1 MEAVIIFFAVL
12 FALMAIGV
20 PIALVL
26 MLCGGA
32 LMLWMGYVEPTTM
45 SMTVLQGINSF
56 PLMAIPFFVL
66 AGELMSNGGLS
77 QRIVNF
83 AKLAVGRIRGG
94 LGYTAIFASIIFA
107 GLSGSGVADAAAI
120 GGMLIPLMVYNNYNR
135 ERATALVSSSGI
147 LAPLIPPS
155 TPFILMG
162 TVCNLSISRLFMGGL
177 VPGLMIG
184 LGLMAVWTLIVRKDN
199 YRDTV
204 RYNREEVK
212 FILKDSI
219 PALMLPVI
227 IVCGI
232 RFGLFTPTEAG
243 SFAVVYAALICRFY
257 YKELTLQKLYKSLLA
272 TVTITATVVFIVGG
286 ATMAGYYLTLA
297 RVPARLSVMLMEMTG
312 QPIMVMVIINLFLL
326 MMGMLLDV
334 APNVLIFAPI
344 LLPIGIAAGFEPY
357 YFAFIIGLNLIIGAI
372 TPPVGTV
379 MFVSAKVG
387 GVKVSALVAKQWP
400 FLAVYVVA
408 LILFIAFPKLYSVPM
423 NWLR

>member
-1 MEAVIIFFAVL
+1 MESVLLFFGVL
-12 FALMAIGV
+12 FGLMAIGV

-26 MLCGGA
+26 MLCGVS
-32 LMLWMGYVEPTTM
+32 LMLFLGYSEPTTM

-66 AGELMSNGGLS
+66 AGELMGNGGLS
-77 QRIVNF
+77 HRIVDF
-83 AKLAVGRIRGG
+83 AKLVVGRIRGG

-120 GGMLIPLMVYNNYNR
+120 GGMLIPLMVANNYSR

-155 TPFILMG
+155 TPFILLG

-177 VPGLMIG
+177 VPGLMIAG
-184 LGLMAVWTLIVRKDN
+184 GLMVVWSLVVRRDN
-199 YRDTV
+199 YNDTV
-204 RYNREEVK
+204 RYTRAEVK
-212 FILKDSI
+212 HILKDSV
-219 PALMLPVI
+219 PALLLPVI
-227 IVCGI
+227 IVGGI

-257 YKELTLQKLYKSLLA
+257 YKELTTAKLYKSLLA
-272 TVTITATVVFIVGG
+272 TVTITATVVLIVGG
-286 ATMAGYYLTLA
+286 ATMAGHYLTLA
-297 RVPARLSVMLMEMTG
+297 RIPAKLSSMLMEMTG
-312 QPIMVMVIINLFLL
+312 QPLLVMLIVNLFLL

-344 LLPIGIAAGFEPY
+344 LLPIGKAAGFEPY
-357 YFAFIIGLNLIIGAI
+357 YFAFIIGLNLVIGAI

-387 GVKVSALVAKQWP
+387 GVSVSGLIRKQWP
-400 FLAVYVVA
+400 FLMVYVIA
-408 LILFIAFPKLYSVPM
+408 LVLFIAFPRLYSVPLR
-423 NWLR
+423 WLL